1 MYSEEMCGVDGSKVQ
16 QMMDRLQAGLERQKK
31 QLAEQEQEIEEL
43 KKLLENSHTGMNQN
57 AGVQSCSCRDAL
69 SAVYEV
75 ISSLEKHTTEEVL
88 FYAAQILAE
97 VMDCRNVAIYMV
109 ANRDYA
115 RLFSS
120 TSPEAGKL
128 GNSIK
133 YTAMEEIYTE
143 LKNGRIYINKEM
155 DANLPSM
162 ASAVYAEEDIRVILM
177 FWEMPFQRVNAEEA
191 KRLTVVETLLQNAI
205 LRASRY
211 MAEFRKH
218 RYLEGTNVLNEKAF
232 TTLVK
237 TFFDAREKGLTE
249 CTLLEVMI
257 GYQDY
262 EDVSIQ
268 IACNIRQSDYMGL
281 LEDKKLYILLS
292 NTDSKNAEVV
302 QERLQKLGYRSV
314 LSDIPVHNIT
324 E

>member
-1 MYSEEMCGVDGSKVQ
+1 MHSEEMCVVDGSKVQ
-16 QMMDRLQAGLERQKK
+16 QMMDKLQAGLDRQKK
-31 QLAEQEQEIEEL
+31 QLVEQEREIEEL
-43 KKLLENSHTGMNQN
+43 KKLLGDGCTGMNQN
-57 AGVQSCSCRDAL
+57 SEVQSGGCRDAL
-69 SAVYEV
+69 AAVYE
-75 ISSLEKHTTEEVL
+75 IIASLEKHTTEEVL

-97 VMDCRNVAIYMV
+97 VMDCRNVAIYTV
-109 ANRDYA
+109 ANKDYA

-120 TSPEAGKL
+120 TSLEARKL

-133 YTAMEEIYTE
+133 YTALEEIYKE
-143 LKNGRIYINKEM
+143 LKEGRIYINKTM
-155 DANLPSM
+155 DAEFPSM
-162 ASAVYAEEDIRVILM
+162 ASAVYADEDIRVILM
-177 FWEMPFQRVNAEEA
+177 FWGMSSQRVNSEET
-191 KRLTVVETLLQNAI
+191 KRLTVVEALLQNAI

-237 TFFDAREKGLTE
+237 TFFDARENGLTE
-249 CTLLEVMI
+249 CTLIEVMM

-262 EDVSIQ
+262 DDVSVQ

-281 LEDKKLYILLS
+281 LEDEKLYILLS

-314 LSDIPVHNIT
+314 LSDISVHSIT